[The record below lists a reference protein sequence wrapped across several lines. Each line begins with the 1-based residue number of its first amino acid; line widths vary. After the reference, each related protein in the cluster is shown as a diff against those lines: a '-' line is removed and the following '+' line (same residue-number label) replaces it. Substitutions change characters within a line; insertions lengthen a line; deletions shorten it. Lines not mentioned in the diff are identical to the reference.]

1 MDGMDNMMNPKQM
14 PHSIEAE
21 QSVIG
26 AILIDPELINST
38 GETLIPEAFYRA
50 NHQHIFR
57 AMLMLNEQNKKIDSV
72 TLMDQLAAESL
83 LEEAGGP
90 AYLAEL
96 ANNVPTT
103 RNIHFYIDIV
113 FKHAVKRQLI
123 RVADSIAEDGYN
135 PELDLESL
143 LGDAEKRILEI
154 SASRGTEGF
163 KDIKDVLSIVFD
175 NAEQLDQNNGQ
186 TPGIPTGYRDL
197 DQMTAG
203 FNRNDLI
210 IIAARPSVG
219 KTAFALN
226 IAQQVATHQDLYSVG
241 IFSLEM
247 GADQL
252 ATRMICST
260 GNVDSNRLRTGSMTE
275 EDWSRFTVAVGKLS
289 RTKIFIDDTP
299 GIRITDI
306 RAKCRRLKQEHG
318 LDMIMIDYLQLIQGS
333 GSRSSD
339 NRQQEVSEISRML
352 KAIAREL
359 ECPVIALSQLSRG
372 VEQRQDKRPMMS
384 DIRESGSIEQ
394 DADIVAFLYRDDY
407 YSRGG
412 EDEDGEAVDAGVQ
425 DENGEIEIIIAKQRN
440 GPTGTVKLHFMKQY
454 NKFTDIDYQ
463 HAGMEFG

>member
-1 MDGMDNMMNPKQM
+1 MEDFNSMQM
-14 PHSIEAE
+14 PHHLEAE
-21 QSVIG
+21 QSVLG
-26 AILIDPELINST
+26 AILLDPEL
-38 GETLIPEAFYRA
+38 LIPTLEKLLPQHFYRRS
-50 NHQHIFR
+50 HQHIFQ
-57 AMLMLNEQNKKIDSV
+57 AMLSLSEKNAQLDII
-72 TLMDQLAAESL
+72 TLTDQMTKEGT

-90 AYLAEL
+90 IYLSEL
-96 ANNVPTT
+96 SEIVPTT
-103 RNIHFYIDIV
+103 RNIDFYTDIV
-113 FKHAVKRQLI
+113 FNDAVKRQLI
-123 RVADSIAEDGYN
+123 NVADSIAKDGYN
-135 PELDLESL
+135 HELELESL
-143 LGDAEKRILEI
+143 LSDAEKRIMNI
-154 SASRGTEGF
+154 SSDRGTDGF
-163 KDIKDVLSIVFD
+163 QNIRDILQVVFE
-175 NAEQLDQNNGQ
+175 NAEDLDRNQGQ

-197 DQMTAG
+197 DKMTAG

-226 IAQQVATHQDLYSVG
+226 IAQQVATHDNNYSVA

-260 GNVDSNRLRTGSMTE
+260 GNVDSNRLRTGTME
-275 EDWSRFTVAVGKLS
+275 NEDWNRFTVAIGKLS

-306 RAKCRRLKQEHG
+306 RAKSRRLKQEHG
-318 LDMIMIDYLQLIQGS
+318 LDMILIDYLQLIQGS

-352 KAIAREL
+352 KSLAREL

-407 YSRGG
+407 YNRGNG
-412 EDEDGEAVDAGVQ
+412 EEGEENVDAGAQ

-440 GPTGTVKLHFMKQY
+440 GPTGTVKLNFMKQY
-454 NKFTDIDYQ
+454 NKFADISYEYE
-463 HAGMEFG
+463 GFEN

>member
-1 MDGMDNMMNPKQM
+1 MEDYNQSLQM
-14 PHSIEAE
+14 PHHLEAE
-21 QSVIG
+21 QSVLG
-26 AILIDPELINST
+26 AILIDPELLMPAL
-38 GETLIPEAFYRA
+38 ERLMPHHFYRK
-50 NHQHIFR
+50 NHQHIFQ
-57 AMLMLNEQNKKIDSV
+57 AMLSLAEKNTEVDVV
-72 TLMDQLAAESL
+72 TITNQMTAEGTL
-83 LEEAGGP
+83 DEAGGP
-90 AYLAEL
+90 GYLLEL
-96 ANNVPTT
+96 SNIVPTT
-103 RNIHFYIDIV
+103 RNIDFYTEIV
-113 FKHAVKRQLI
+113 FRDAVKRQLI
-123 RVADSIAEDGYN
+123 TVADSIAKDGYN
-135 PELDLESL
+135 NELELESL
-143 LGDAEKRILEI
+143 LSDAEKRIMEI
-154 SASRGTEGF
+154 SASRGTDGF
-163 KDIKDVLSIVFD
+163 KYIKEILQTVFE
-175 NAEQLDQNNGQ
+175 NAEELDRNQGQ

-197 DQMTAG
+197 DKMTAG

-226 IAQQVATHQDLYSVG
+226 IAQQVATHDNSYSVA

-260 GNVDSNRLRTGSMTE
+260 GNVDSNRLRTGTME
-275 EDWSRFTVAVGKLS
+275 NEDWNRFTVAIGKLAK
-289 RTKIFIDDTP
+289 TNIYIDDTP

-318 LDMIMIDYLQLIQGS
+318 LDMILIDYLQLIQGS

-352 KAIAREL
+352 KALAREL

-407 YSRGG
+407 YNRGNG
-412 EDEDGEAVDAGVQ
+412 EDGEEGEIDAGVQ

-440 GPTGTVKLHFMKQY
+440 GPTGTVKLNFMKQY
-454 NKFTDIDYQ
+454 NKFTDISYEYS
-463 HAGMEFG
+463 GLEG